1 MNIRQSR
8 SVLVAVLALALIT
21 AACSKSDNGGTSTGS
36 TGTTGSTGSTGSSG
50 STASISIK
58 NFAFNPNTLTVS
70 SGSTD
75 ITITNNDTVTHTFTL
90 DDGSVNESIPAGTT
104 KTVTVDITQ
113 TTAWHCSIHKTMTG
127 TLTVA

>member
-1 MNIRQSR
+1 
-8 SVLVAVLALALIT
+8 VLVAVLALALIT
-21 AACSKSDNGGTSTGS
+21 AACSKSDNGGAS
-36 TGTTGSTGSTGSSG
+36 TGTTGSTGSTGGTGSTGSTG

-58 NFAFNPNTLTVS
+58 NFAFDPNALTVS

-90 DDGSVNESIPAGTT
+90 DDGSANVSIPAGTT

-113 TTAWHCSIHKTMTG
+113 TTGWHCSIHKTMTG